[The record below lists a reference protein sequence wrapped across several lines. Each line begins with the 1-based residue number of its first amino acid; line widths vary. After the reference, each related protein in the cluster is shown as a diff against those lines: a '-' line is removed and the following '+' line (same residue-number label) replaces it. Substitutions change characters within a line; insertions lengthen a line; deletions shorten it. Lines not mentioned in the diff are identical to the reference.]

1 MFLYIYNNL
10 FVKQSPYLLIHQIY
24 IRKTRNDAR
33 GYRVSIVQ
41 FLTQSLE
48 YCIKSSSSY
57 LLVGRSQRML
67 VHESPQLVL
76 SSQKHRTLSTIHRS
90 SVVLDC
96 IKASSVELTQD

>member
-57 LLVGRSQRML
+57 LLLGRSQRMRFFIA
-67 VHESPQLVL
+67 QT
-76 SSQKHRTLSTIHRS
+76 RTRVATTRPVIAKTSYIVDHTS
-90 SVVLDC
+90 
-96 IKASSVELTQD
+96 